1 MNVKIGCNKLSG
13 APVKSR
19 YRLRVPVKF
28 TGNPPKPLNY
38 NITSYTKRGLK
49 MKFIFD

>member
-28 TGNPPKPLNY
+28 TGIPAGIVRKIKNY
-38 NITSYTKRGLK
+38 C
-49 MKFIFD
+49 